1 MCQLAWCSRRSPE
14 VWQAGMIIPIH
25 KTRDRCEWINCRGI
39 SLASFTGIFY
49 TKCLAKNAAKYFNV
63 TGRCPVG
70 FSSWREILGVCQQ
83 RLCYFCRPGESI
95 GPVPRDKAWGAL
107 REYGV
112 DGRRLL
118 LAVRSLYF
126 CSDIVSISGQPF
138 TVYVGLRQ
146 RCVLSPLFTV

>member
-1 MCQLAWCSRRSPE
+1 
-14 VWQAGMIIPIH
+14 MIIPIH
-25 KTRDRCEWINCRGI
+25 KTRHRCEWINCRGI

-95 GPVPRDKAWGAL
+95 GPVPREKLGERCENTVLTADGYYWPSGHCISAQILCQYRDNHLPCMLDSDK
-107 REYGV
+107 GV
-112 DGRRLL
+112 CYHH
-118 LAVRSLYF
+118 SSQYKN
-126 CSDIVSISGQPF
+126 
-138 TVYVGLRQ
+138 
-146 RCVLSPLFTV
+146 